1 MQLDE
6 NQLRYK
12 RVYDIS
18 EDRLNYKL
26 YLVGL
31 ILGSHVKRIVIRAC
45 CKQEITDTTKHKIK
59 FIKKVKS

>member
-12 RVYDIS
+12 RVYGID
-18 EDRLNYKL
+18 ENKLGYKL

-31 ILGSHVKRIVIRAC
+31 ILGPHIKRIVIRAC
-45 CKQEITDTTKHKIK
+45 CRQEITDTTKHKIK
-59 FIKKVKS
+59 FIKKIKS